1 MNKVIKTTEARLPST
16 RGTFKLEAFASEFPD
31 FPHLALVKSLDG
43 EVINVRIHSECMTGD
58 VFGSL
63 RCDCGEQLHRSSEY
77 IESNGGVVIY
87 LRQEGR
93 GIGLENKLKAYNLQ
107 DQGMDTIQANL
118 ALGFHADDRDFTPA
132 IEYLKSKGITKINLL
147 TNNPEKIASFNHSG
161 IKVMK
166 RIPIIVA
173 EDNENAPYLR
183 TKKESMGHMLD
194 S

>member
-1 MNKVIKTTEARLPST
+1 MDTVIKTTAARMPST
-16 RGTFKLEAFASEFPD
+16 RGNFKLEAFSSEFPD
-31 FPHLALVKSLDG
+31 FPHLALVKSLVE
-43 EVINVRIHSECMTGD
+43 EVVNVRIHSECMTGD

-107 DQGMDTIQANL
+107 DEGMDTIQANL

-132 IEYLKSKGITKINLL
+132 IEYLKSKGVRKINLL
-147 TNNPEKIASFNHSG
+147 TNNPEKIASFEGTG
-161 IKVMK
+161 ITVVK

-173 EDNENAPYLR
+173 EDQENAPYLR

-194 S
+194 

>member
-1 MNKVIKTTEARLPST
+1 MPST
-16 RGTFKLEAFASEFPD
+16 RGNFKLEAFPSEFPD
-31 FPHLALVKSLDG
+31 FPHLALVKSLVE
-43 EVINVRIHSECMTGD
+43 EVVNVRIHSECMTGD

-63 RCDCGEQLHRSSEY
+63 RCDCGEQLHQSSEY

-132 IEYLKSKGITKINLL
+132 IEYLKSKGVSKINLL
-147 TNNPEKIASFNHSG
+147 TNNPEKIASFEGTG
-161 IKVMK
+161 IKVVK

-173 EDNENAPYLR
+173 EDQENAPYLR

-194 S
+194 QE